1 MSEEPKQLTLRI
13 LIVEDDPMMRIG
25 LKHSLSSQPQLEIVG
40 MAEDGYL
47 GVEAAVALQPDVVV
61 MDVGMPH
68 MDGIAATQEIKRV
81 LPNVKVVMLRPIPLK
96 PK

>member
-47 GVEAAVALQPDVVV
+47 GVEACCSPPA
-61 MDVGMPH
+61 GCGCH
-68 MDGIAATQEIKRV
+68 GCWNAAHGWNCCYTR
-81 LPNVKVVMLRPIPLK
+81 N
-96 PK
+96 